1 MDGMSE
7 DSTDFLVVIVKANQ
21 QEKETVFNQ
30 KILK

>member
-21 QEKETVFNQ
+21 REKETAFNQ